1 MNRIALTIGE
11 RVVHWDV
18 DPQTMALFAQTLV
31 QNLGPAEEGA

>member
-18 DPQTMALFAQTLV
+18 DPQMMAMLAQMLV
-31 QNLGPAEEGA
+31 ANLGPAEEGA